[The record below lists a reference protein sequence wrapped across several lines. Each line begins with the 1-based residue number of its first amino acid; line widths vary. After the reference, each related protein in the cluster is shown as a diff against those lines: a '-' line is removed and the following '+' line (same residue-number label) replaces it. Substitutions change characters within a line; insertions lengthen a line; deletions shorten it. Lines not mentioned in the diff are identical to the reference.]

1 MKPTRLQEL
10 SKEVAERKEYLRK
23 IEEDI
28 AAVTDAGNNQL
39 RLIHA
44 EINEAEN
51 TKAQLLQRN
60 FELDQII
67 REKERLAEID

>member
-10 SKEVAERKEYLRK
+10 SKEIAERKAYLKK

-28 AAVTDAGNNQL
+28 AAVSDAGNN
-39 RLIHA
+39 H
-44 EINEAEN
+44 INEIYAQINKAEN
-51 TKAQLLQRN
+51 EKAQLLQRN

>member
-10 SKEVAERKEYLRK
+10 SKEIAERKAYLKK

-28 AAVTDAGNNQL
+28 AAVSDAGNNQL
-39 RLIHA
+39 LTIHA
-44 EINEAEN
+44 QINEAEN
-51 TKAQLLQRN
+51 EKAQLLQRN